1 MRIRPFAC
9 AFRWRYNEDA
19 MRSALKLLIFTVA
32 LAACHKQQPPTAENH
47 EITVDENLAAGQL
60 PPNADIETLPP
71 DESSVTSNGE
81 LVQGEDN
88 PDVNSVGNSH

>member
-1 MRIRPFAC
+1 MRA
-9 AFRWRYNEDA
+9 
-19 MRSALKLLIFTVA
+19 ALKLLIFTAA
-32 LAACHKQQPPTAENH
+32 LAACHRQQPQAPQNQDMS
-47 EITVDENLAAGQL
+47 IDENLAAGQL
-60 PPNADIETLPP
+60 PPNAQIETLPP